1 VCADIERWRPV
12 RGYAGW
18 YEVSTEGD
26 VMSLRRTTTP
36 GCLLACRITAQGYR
50 QVRLSKYG
58 RVTTLL
64 VGQIV
69 LETFIGQRPPGKRVR
84 HGPGGK
90 LDDSLANLRWG

>member
-1 VCADIERWRPV
+1 MPELWLPV

-18 YEVSTEGD
+18 YEVSTGGE
-26 VMSLRRTTTP
+26 VVSLPRATTP
-36 GCLLACRITAQGYR
+36 GGPLAVRITVQGYR

-69 LETFIGQRPPGKRVR
+69 LETFVSPRPPGKRVR
-84 HGPGGK
+84 HGPAGK
-90 LDDSLANLRWG
+90 LDDSLGNLWWG

>member
-1 VCADIERWRPV
+1 VRWRPV

-18 YEVSTEGD
+18 YEVSDDGR

-36 GCLLACRITAQGYR
+36 GGELSYRITAQGYR
-50 QVRLSKYG
+50 QVRLAKYG
-58 RVTTLL
+58 RVRTLL

-69 LETFIGQRPPGKRVR
+69 LETFVSQRPPGKRVR

-90 LDDSLANLRWG
+90 LDDSLANLWWG

>member
-1 VCADIERWRPV
+1 VERWRPV

-18 YEVSTEGD
+18 YEASTEGD
-26 VMSLRRTTTP
+26 VMSLRRATTP
-36 GCLLACRITAQGYR
+36 GCLLACRITVQGYR

-58 RVTTLL
+58 RVKTLL

-69 LETFIGQRPPGKRVR
+69 LETFVSQRPPGKRVR

-90 LDDSLANLRWG
+90 LDDSLLNLWWG